1 MTFLGALSASQ
12 PPVSVVLSN
21 RNEGFWSMAA
31 CHPLARRR
39 ISMFEEWNYLGLV
52 DR

>member
-1 MTFLGALSASQ
+1 MAFLGELSASQ
-12 PPVSVVLSN
+12 PPVSVVMST

-39 ISMFEEWNYLGLV
+39 ISMFEAGNYLGLV
-52 DR
+52 DG